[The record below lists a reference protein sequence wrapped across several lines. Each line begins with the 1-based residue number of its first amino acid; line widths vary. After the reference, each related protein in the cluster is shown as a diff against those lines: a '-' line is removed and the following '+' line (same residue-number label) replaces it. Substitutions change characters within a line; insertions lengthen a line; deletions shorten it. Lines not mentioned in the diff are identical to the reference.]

1 MIFLFSIFAH
11 LGFAEFNETCNAL
24 DLAVVCENE
33 CNTYLNV
40 CVLAANGDVNKVEV
54 ETAHKK

>member
-1 MIFLFSIFAH
+1 M
-11 LGFAEFNETCNAL
+11 GFAEFNETCNAL